1 MRKGMSE
8 HEVILLVEDRE
19 DDILLIRRAFVHAH
33 LANPIQVV
41 RDGVEAVDYLAGSGK
56 YSNREEFPLPGLML
70 LDLKMPRM
78 DGFQVLEW
86 IRSQPGIRAMV
97 VLVLTS
103 SDQLRDVN
111 RAYALG
117 ASSFL
122 VKPVDFE
129 NFIELG
135 NLLRKYWINIAKLPA
150 ISRPQFKSPKNR
162 NSG

>member
-1 MRKGMSE
+1 MRIAVSE
-8 HEVILLVEDRE
+8 HSVILLVEDRE
-19 DDILLIRRAFVHAH
+19 DDILLIRRALVHAH
-33 LANPIQVV
+33 LANPIHVV
-41 RDGVEAVDYLAGSGK
+41 RDGEEAVEYLRGSGK
-56 YSNREEFPLPGLML
+56 YANRDEFPLPGLIL

-86 IRSQPGIRAMV
+86 IRGQPGIRGIV

-103 SDQLRDVN
+103 SDRIRDVN

-122 VKPVDFE
+122 VKPSDFD

-135 NLLRKYWINIAKLPA
+135 ILLRKYWINTAKLPEG
-150 ISRPQFKSPKNR
+150 SRPPLKQRDKQ
-162 NSG
+162 NSD